1 MKEKKHC
8 SEQSRTV
15 RRICSS
21 GAIAKSG
28 SRKSESR
35 ASVAAM
41 TLRNWIGDPGL
52 RADKKERARLGIPD
66 EAWVRHHPP
75 IFGTNLRSEGEQ
87 VGSDKH
93 AVTHRISLCVH
104 YN

>member
-1 MKEKKHC
+1 MKYRRYLISCLELG
-8 SEQSRTV
+8 SNQEREEALLGTPRTV

-21 GAIAKSG
+21 GAIAYSG

-41 TLRNWIGDPGL
+41 TLRNRIGDPGL
-52 RADKKERARLGIPD
+52 RAVKKERARLGIPD

-75 IFGTNLRSEGEQ
+75 IFGTNL
-87 VGSDKH
+87 
-93 AVTHRISLCVH
+93 L
-104 YN
+104 